1 MRKEGRLLTG
11 HAKLKGKTILDFSL
25 LVPLVE
31 NLFPPRTGVDPVPK
45 LQVPAAETRD
55 WYSFRQTLKYVS
67 HSSRVHLRSDGFLAP
82 PQHEP
87 FCSSPFAFCIDTIS
101 SSKCPDASDTCWAEQ
116 TLNPCITFSEI
127 KSVSFYSLQQQKL
140 FAKCLPIC
148 QCQIEKYCLSSNKVF
163 FVLFLISDTA

>member
-1 MRKEGRLLTG
+1 MRKDRGRLLTG

-25 LVPLVE
+25 CVPLVE
-31 NLFPPRTGVDPVPK
+31 NLFPPRTGVVPVPK
-45 LQVPAAETRD
+45 LQAPAAETRD

-67 HSSRVHLRSDGFLAP
+67 HSSRVHLRSAGFLAP

-116 TLNPCITFSEI
+116 TLNPR
-127 KSVSFYSLQQQKL
+127 SLYNVQWD
-140 FAKCLPIC
+140 
-148 QCQIEKYCLSSNKVF
+148 QISL
-163 FVLFLISDTA
+163 VLFNSKNCLQSVCQSINDKLKNTEL